1 MGSGCCSRERLVWAG
16 YLSPSQS
23 DVSVWFILNF
33 QLTKIKDM
41 RKKEIRE
48 EWGEFGNHLI
58 QVQTQRLFTFV
69 SNVTLG
75 V

>member
-1 MGSGCCSRERLVWAG
+1 MS
-16 YLSPSQS
+16 
-23 DVSVWFILNF
+23 
-33 QLTKIKDM
+33 
-41 RKKEIRE
+41 KKEIRE

-69 SNVTLG
+69 SNVTLS